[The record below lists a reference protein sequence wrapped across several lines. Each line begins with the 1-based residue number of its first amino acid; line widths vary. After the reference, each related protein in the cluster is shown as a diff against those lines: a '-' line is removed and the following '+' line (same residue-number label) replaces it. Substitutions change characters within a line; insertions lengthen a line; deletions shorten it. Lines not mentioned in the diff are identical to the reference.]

1 MSKMEDFENAPFGAT
16 ATHDNGSRA
25 MKTDKVG
32 RSWILQNKIYLDDEE
47 MAHWNY
53 TLDPSVSA
61 PTTARE
67 ALDLAWELA
76 HEVKEGQHIPDG
88 VRLLDRFDGND
99 FSVYT
104 TLVGFTSNAR
114 EALTIRTLD
123 PLPDP
128 EPDWLDAPAVLA
140 SDKRDDTGDC
150 HPWIN
155 VGGGEWFATRRL
167 TTHWST
173 LRHVTPL
180 YPKGQDA

>member
-53 TLDPSVSA
+53 TLDPPA

-76 HEVKEGQHIPDG
+76 HEVEEGQTIPAGTDYLVSRNG
-88 VRLLDRFDGND
+88 ERPVIMR
-99 FSVYT
+99 T
-104 TLVGFTSNAR
+104 TVDQLTSKAFGTNR
-114 EALTIRTLD
+114 RTLD

-140 SDKRDDTGDC
+140 NEPGTGERGVFIPTDKDTRK
-150 HPWIN
+150 HWA
-155 VGGGEWFATRRL
+155 VVFSALRY
-167 TTHWST
+167 HWSE
-173 LRHVTPL
+173 LEDVTPL
-180 YPKGQDA
+180 WPKENEK

>member
-61 PTTARE
+61 PTTVRE

-76 HEVKEGQHIPDG
+76 HEVEEGQHIPDG

-128 EPDWLDAPAVLA
+128 EPDWLDAPAVIA
-140 SDKRDDTGDC
+140 TTIGNDNHRTFA
-150 HPWIN
+150 N
-155 VGGGEWFATRRL
+155 VGNSRWYAPGEKSYLWTDL
-167 TTHWST
+167 TD
-173 LRHVTPL
+173 VTPL

>member
-61 PTTARE
+61 PTTVHE
-67 ALDLAWELA
+67 ALALAWELA
-76 HEVKEGQHIPDG
+76 HEVEKGQSIPSG
-88 VRLLDRFDGND
+88 TEYLLRHGPGYLLE
-99 FSVYT
+99 VAH
-104 TLVGFTSNAR
+104 GAR
-114 EALTIRTLD
+114 RIDVIDAENIRTLD
-123 PLPDP
+123 PCLDP
-128 EPDWLDAPAVLA
+128 VPDWYDAPAVLA
-140 SDKRDDTGDC
+140 WRRWDDVRREKVWSKADECYKSTDGDIIDWTDLC
-150 HPWIN
+150 D
-155 VGGGEWFATRRL
+155 
-167 TTHWST
+167 
-173 LRHVTPL
+173 VTPL

>member
-1 MSKMEDFENAPFGAT
+1 MSTVEDFKNAPGGSIAT
-16 ATHDNGSRA
+16 SPYGGRA
-25 MKTDKVG
+25 MKIHGGAWHWITSKGNRLTDTEME
-32 RSWILQNKIYLDDEE
+32 LQAYRLGP
-47 MAHWNY
+47 A
-53 TLDPSVSA
+53 PA

-76 HEVKEGQHIPDG
+76 HEVKECQHIPEG

-104 TLVGFTSNAR
+104 TLVGFTINAR

-123 PLPDP
+123 PLPEP

-150 HPWIN
+150 HTWIN

>member
-1 MSKMEDFENAPFGAT
+1 MKMSDIERRWILPTGVHYNDVEM
-16 ATHDNGSRA
+16 
-25 MKTDKVG
+25 VG
-32 RSWILQNKIYLDDEE
+32 RG
-47 MAHWNY
+47 Y
-53 TLDPSVSA
+53 TLDSPV
-61 PTTARE
+61 PTMVRE
-67 ALDLAWELA
+67 AIDLAWELA
-76 HEVKEGQHIPDG
+76 HEVKEGQHIPEG
-88 VRLLDRFDGND
+88 VRLVDRFDGND

-150 HPWIN
+150 HTWIN

-180 YPKGQDA
+180 WPKENEK